1 MKKMLK
7 RDLVEILVS
16 MIEVDG
22 VYFKNRCGLTKKYLK
37 RFTKK
42 ELQEIILFRNAAL
55 DRLIGGEKNE

>member
-7 RDLVEILVS
+7 DDLVDVLVS

-22 VYFKNRCGLTKKYLK
+22 VYFKNRCGLTKEYFK

-42 ELQEIILFRNAAL
+42 ELQEIILFRDAAL
-55 DRLIGGEKNE
+55 DRIIQKKGMI